1 MCSRY
6 VASVLLFPQHEQGTT
21 LEDDQ
26 RRQCQPIRRHGDKYS
41 DVLSCTT
48 SLLMLY
54 ILSLGPENMLLAILT
69 CGEACFVGRVE
80 ILWRD
85 SVLGHQFLIHIRIE

>member
-1 MCSRY
+1 
-6 VASVLLFPQHEQGTT
+6 
-21 LEDDQ
+21 
-26 RRQCQPIRRHGDKYS
+26 
-41 DVLSCTT
+41 
-48 SLLMLY
+48 MLY